1 MAYRLGTGC
10 GLASKRGTN
19 RYRYAPTDDLLRAL
33 VLANV
38 IAPME
43 ESAFLRHLHRR
54 YRISIGPT
62 EAKNEVLSYQFD
74 ETDFK
79 KNRDRFGQ
87 HLVGMGRPAK
97 ERRLHLRHQSDGVRA

>member
-1 MAYRLGTGC
+1 M
-10 GLASKRGTN
+10 
-19 RYRYAPTDDLLRAL
+19 LRAL

-38 IAPME
+38 TAPVE
-43 ESAFLRHLHRR
+43 ESAFLRHIHRR

-62 EAKNEVLSYQFD
+62 EAKGEVVSYQFD

-87 HLVGMGRPAK
+87 HLVGMGLAQRK
-97 ERRLHLRHQSDGVRA
+97 SDACTYVINPMEALA